1 MKPMR
6 FRSSRSRFIEHLLSA
21 AIAAIFGFGALLT
34 ASAQQVAPTPYVLA
48 SGDAK
53 AKVALQKTIEAL
65 GGDAYLHVVDMSQK
79 GRSYGF
85 HHGESVGAGA
95 PYWRFTRFPD
105 KDRIE
110 FTPQRDVITVHN
122 GDKGYDISYKG
133 TAPEEP
139 KLLADFLRRREHS
152 LDTVLRQWI
161 AQPTT
166 TLLYAGSAIAEQKPA
181 EVVTVLGP
189 NHDSVTLYL
198 DPRSHLP
205 IKKSY
210 TWRDTTDGLKDTEDE
225 VYDAYKLVSGIMTP
239 HNVTRFYNGDIASQ
253 RFIAEAKYNQS
264 LPESM
269 FDAHTTYDPLAPR
282 NQH

>member
-1 MKPMR
+1 MK
-6 FRSSRSRFIEHLLSA
+6 HLWLA
-21 AIAAIFGFGALLT
+21 ATAAVFAMGVPLAAASQQAQPAT
-34 ASAQQVAPTPYVLA
+34 ATPYVLA

-53 AKVALQKTIEAL
+53 AKAALQKTIEAL
-65 GGDAYLHVVDMSQK
+65 GGDAYLHVVDISQK

-133 TAPEEP
+133 TAPEEA
-139 KLLADFLRRREHS
+139 KLLADFLRRRDHS
-152 LDTVLRQWI
+152 LEVVLRQWVTLP
-161 AQPTT
+161 AT

-189 NHDSVTLYL
+189 NHESVTLYL
-198 DPRSHLP
+198 DPRTHLP

-253 RFIAEAKYNQS
+253 RFITEAKYNQS
-264 LPESM
+264 LPDSM

-282 NQH
+282 KH